1 MIVKRKFVPKL
12 QQIVGTRNK
21 AIKNNR
27 IMAKHIPKS
36 LGEKV
41 QYYRNQRDLYQV
53 ELAVMIGV
61 STGYI
66 GSIEQGLRSPS
77 LKVLKKLA
85 KALKISPKD
94 LL

>member
-1 MIVKRKFVPKL
+1 MPRLQLFVGASRSIIDNNKIMSKR
-12 QQIVGTRNK
+12 
-21 AIKNNR
+21 
-27 IMAKHIPKS
+27 IPKS

-41 QYYRNQRDLYQV
+41 KFYREGRKLYQV
-53 ELAVMIGV
+53 ELADITGV

-66 GSIEQGLRSPS
+66 GSIEQGVRLPS
-77 LKVLKKLA
+77 LKLLKKIA